1 MAGNEPAKALVIRLA
16 EVEDI
21 PAIEGLDQYGNSPF
35 RAIHQDLQKYFGS
48 LDPSMHERNSIFLA
62 LLGSELVGKAE
73 LVLSPRTL
81 PMYVGYI
88 KRVVVHPEYRHHG
101 VARRLMEA
109 VIAFAKTQE
118 VHVLDLHV
126 FEQNLGAIR
135 LYESLGFQAQ
145 HREIYYRLNL
155 QCEDESEKA

>member
-1 MAGNEPAKALVIRLA
+1 MAGTEPAKALVIRLA

-21 PAIEGLDQYGNSPF
+21 PAIEALDQYGNSPL

-48 LDPSMHERNSIFLA
+48 LDPSLHERNSIFLA
-62 LLGSELVGKAE
+62 LLGSEAIGKAE
-73 LVLSPRTL
+73 LVLAPRTL
-81 PMYVGYI
+81 PTHVGYI
-88 KRVVVHPEYRHHG
+88 KRVVVHPAYRRHG

-109 VIAFAKTQE
+109 VIAFARTQE

-126 FEQNLGAIR
+126 FEKNLGAIR
-135 LYESLGFQAQ
+135 LYESLGFQEQ

-155 QCEDESEKA
+155 QCPDEN

>member
-1 MAGNEPAKALVIRLA
+1 MAGNNPAKALVIRLA

-21 PAIEGLDQYGNSPF
+21 PAIEALDQYGDSPL

-48 LDPSMHERNSIFLA
+48 LDPSMHERNRIFLA
-62 LLGSELVGKAE
+62 LLGPEAVGKVE
-73 LVLSPRTL
+73 VVFSPRTL
-81 PMYVGYI
+81 PIHVGYI
-88 KRVVVHPEYRHHG
+88 RRVVVHPDYRRQG

-109 VIAFAKTQE
+109 VIAFAKTQD

-126 FEQNLGAIR
+126 FAKNSGAIL
-135 LYESLGFQAQ
+135 LYESLGFQEQ

-155 QCEDESEKA
+155 QGEDEN